1 MRFSTILSLYLINLV
16 YMFEKILSRLCNLIN
31 YDKHG
36 RRLLCAMTKYIELE
50 DFMTFKR
57 KFNSLNP

>member
-16 YMFEKILSRLCNLIN
+16 YMFEKILSRLCKLIN

-50 DFMTFKR
+50 DFMTF
-57 KFNSLNP
+57 